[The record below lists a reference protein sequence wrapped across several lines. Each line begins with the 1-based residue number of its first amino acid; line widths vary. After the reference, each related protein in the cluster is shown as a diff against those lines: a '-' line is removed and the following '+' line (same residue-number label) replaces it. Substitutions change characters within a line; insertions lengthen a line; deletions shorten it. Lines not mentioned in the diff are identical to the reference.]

1 MAPSSSEANDV
12 TQIPRVLYIASG
24 GIKEPL
30 IVSQVLRYLKRLS
43 GTFETCHLLTLERE
57 MPADATAI
65 ADQLKQ
71 HGIHWQ
77 GLPSRRGLRA
87 INLWREIY
95 AGYRT
100 GLRLIKTHKLNL
112 IHSRSFIPGNIG
124 LRLAKKTSTKFLYDM
139 RGSWA
144 EEKKAKGTI
153 KADWMF
159 RRAQAMENRL
169 FNRADALVSLT
180 EAGKQ
185 KLIADGVQTPI
196 HIIPCC
202 ADTELFCSTDRSAT
216 AKNESSL
223 RMISVG
229 SLGAGYLPSAVFGL
243 FKAAAEADQAAT
255 LQLLTR
261 SDQTAIQQVATQV
274 GCDWSQVKI
283 TSAAPDEVV
292 NYLNQANVGL
302 CMIGPS
308 SAKIASSPT
317 KLAEYLACGLP
328 VIANANQIGDVG
340 TILQQYQVGVAV
352 DDFSPAGFQ
361 TAITQLKTL
370 LADPEL
376 AARCRQT
383 AVEQFSVDV
392 AVERYATAYRQLLV
406 NK

>member
-1 MAPSSSEANDV
+1 VAPSSSEANDV
-12 TQIPRVLYIASG
+12 TQSPRVLYIASG

-139 RGSWA
+139 RGFWA

-185 KLIADGVQTPI
+185 KLIADGVQTP
-196 HIIPCC
+196 
-202 ADTELFCSTDRSAT
+202 
-216 AKNESSL
+216 
-223 RMISVG
+223 
-229 SLGAGYLPSAVFGL
+229 
-243 FKAAAEADQAAT
+243 
-255 LQLLTR
+255 
-261 SDQTAIQQVATQV
+261 
-274 GCDWSQVKI
+274 
-283 TSAAPDEVV
+283 
-292 NYLNQANVGL
+292 
-302 CMIGPS
+302 MIGPNS
-308 SAKIASSPT
+308 DPTSRDASWLRLEPSKDHFRRARRGGQLFKSGKRWLVHDRP
-317 KLAEYLACGLP
+317 KFGKDCLQPNEAGRVLGLWLAGNRQRKPNWRRWNYLATVSSRRG
-328 VIANANQIGDVG
+328 G
-340 TILQQYQVGVAV
+340 
-352 DDFSPAGFQ
+352 
-361 TAITQLKTL
+361 
-370 LADPEL
+370 
-376 AARCRQT
+376 R
-383 AVEQFSVDV
+383 
-392 AVERYATAYRQLLV
+392 
-406 NK
+406 